1 MWIISFWIFPVIG
14 SCMWLAM
21 LLTML
26 IQWAA
31 VEGRP
36 HYESME
42 LSQTIAFISD
52 VGAHGLK
59 PLFITGCSITSVVFS
74 ASFVSERWLRH
85 RGQLARNRGRADKT
99 FAIISIV
106 FSMCGGLGLILLSI
120 FDTVRFPLQH
130 NGCLVLF
137 MGGYILSAIFVCA
150 EYQRLGIHYREHTI
164 LAASFWIK
172 LVFIL
177 VELALAVAFGVTGQ
191 QGMKNQAAV
200 LEWIIAYIFTFY
212 VLSFVVDLLPAIRT
226 RNHIPQGKRITEMTM
241 AQNGAQQSPSTMTTT
256 TPRPPQT
263 SAYYEQPLT
272 TDSMG
277 DRGNVYRGYV
287 VDQQPT
293 QVQFTQSSAGGYVPY
308 GQSHAQEGDLRV

>member
-1 MWIISFWIFPVIG
+1 MWIISFWILPVIG

-21 LLTML
+21 LLTMM

-31 VEGRP
+31 VEGGP

-42 LSQTIAFISD
+42 PSQTIAYISD

-59 PLFITGCSITSVVFS
+59 PLFIAGCSITSVFFS
-74 ASFVSERWLRH
+74 ASFISERWLRH
-85 RGQLARNRGRADKT
+85 RGHLARNRGRADKA

-120 FDTVRFPLQH
+120 FDTVRYPTQH

-164 LAASFWIK
+164 LAVSFWIK

-177 VELALAVAFGVTGQ
+177 LEVALAIAFGVTGQ
-191 QGMKNQAAV
+191 RNMKNQAAV

-212 VLSFVVDLLPAIRT
+212 VLSFVIDLLPAVRT
-226 RNHIPQGKRITEMTM
+226 RNHIPQGKRISQMTM
-241 AQNGAQQSPSTMTTT
+241 AQNGAPQSPTTT
-256 TPRPPQT
+256 TIPRPPQT

-277 DRGNVYRGYV
+277 ERGNTYRGYV
-287 VDQQPT
+287 ADQQPT
-293 QVQFTQSSAGGYVPY
+293 QRQFTQSSAGGYVPH
-308 GQSHAQEGDLRV
+308 GQSHAQEGDLQV